1 MRPIDKKVFQKI
13 SDKGFTFDNILEII
27 DRTSKSELKKSY
39 PDDCL
44 FQTDK
49 YFANNVI
56 NNLLRY
62 KFIKKEGNR
71 YFKFEMKKKE

>member
-13 SDKGFTFDNILEII
+13 SDKGITFDNVLEII

-44 FQTDK
+44 FQSDK
-49 YFANNVI
+49 YFTNNVI

-62 KFIKKEGNR
+62 KLIRKEGNR